1 MASTPTDVVA
11 TLLQRVDAA
20 DEVGRISA
28 QAHARNV
35 LFEVNEQPDNFP
47 RFDADLDERTSMLAY
62 SLLHVGCSF
71 VEAGD
76 RQAGSETLTRAATLL
91 QYCYASRASVDQDFV
106 FQVLVA
112 ALAYYV
118 AGQYSRAFVLVRII
132 DPAAAAAK
140 VVAA

>member
-76 RQAGSETLTRAATLL
+76 RQAGSETLTMIF
-91 QYCYASRASVDQDFV
+91 QPSR
-106 FQVLVA
+106 LI
-112 ALAYYV
+112 
-118 AGQYSRAFVLVRII
+118 AFSLPLR
-132 DPAAAAAK
+132 PRH
-140 VVAA
+140 